1 MTGHYHDE
9 CTCSFYHFLLQI
21 LAMAPK
27 KKCRKRSSA
36 GPSAQGQSSSESG
49 DESAAAAAPRRPLK
63 RSRRSRRKPQ
73 RRSHDSTA
81 ADSDELREVL
91 DGDGISSEDEDGRD
105 DSDRSY
111 RGEEDVYGRLAT
123 DCGGCGGGWKEPMTS
138 CEECLKFF
146 HDK

>member
-9 CTCSFYHFLLQI
+9 CTCSLSPFFLQI
-21 LAMAPK
+21 VAAMAK

-36 GPSAQGQSSSESG
+36 GPSAQGHSSSDSD
-49 DESAAAAAPRRPLK
+49 DESAAAAASRRPLK
-63 RSRRSRRKPQ
+63 RPRRSRRQPQ

-81 ADSDELREVL
+81 ADSDELRDVL
-91 DGDGISSEDEDGRD
+91 DGDGISSEDEDGKD

-111 RGEEDVYGRLAT
+111 RGEEDVCGRLAT
-123 DCGGCGGGWKEPMTS
+123 DCGGCGGGWREPMTS

>member
-1 MTGHYHDE
+1 MTGRYHDE

-21 LAMAPK
+21 VAMAPK

-36 GPSAQGQSSSESG
+36 GPSAQGHSSSESD
-49 DESAAAAAPRRPLK
+49 DESAAAAPCRPLK
-63 RSRRSRRKPQ
+63 RPRRSRRQPQ

-81 ADSDELREVL
+81 ADSDELRDVL
-91 DGDGISSEDEDGRD
+91 DGDGISSEDEDGKD

-111 RGEEDVYGRLAT
+111 RGEEDVCGRLAT
-123 DCGGCGGGWKEPMTS
+123 DCGGCGGGWREPMTS